1 MAFPSNTNIINV
13 MKPSWITIPTEL
25 IGSLPRTTALLEGQ
39 QAYKAGHIS
48 ENQLEKLQDKAIRQ
62 TIAELEKTGPGQI
75 TDGEQ
80 AKPSFLVYPIAP
92 LYPSSYSFEDVID
105 CFTITFS
112 DGHQRALPRLIK
124 APFQYGKYAVDY
136 VHRAQQY
143 TRRPIKQAIISPS
156 ALSNV
161 YPRATIP
168 GYTCEQFLEDLVNEV
183 EKDIRLCLE
192 AGADK
197 VQMDFTEARLSLK
210 IDPSGKLLKQFIHLN
225 NRVLDRFNNN
235 PEYQYKI
242 GIHICP
248 GGDRDSYH
256 SLDVDYSSVLPS
268 IFDLHASTFYLS
280 LASERDRKKNLA
292 IIRTFMK
299 PYHRIF
305 LGVIDPCDARVE
317 TAEQVCDRI
326 LEAVRFIPIE
336 QLGTTDD
343 CGYAPFSDDESTT
356 RAKCYDKIRARVDG
370 TRMAERILNS
380 RK

>member
-1 MAFPSNTNIINV
+1 MMNV
-13 MKPSWITIPTEL
+13 TKPSWITIPTEL
-25 IGSLPRTTALLEGQ
+25 IGSLPRTTVLLEGQ
-39 QAYKAGHIS
+39 QAYKAGHMT
-48 ENQLEKLQDKAIRQ
+48 ENQLNILQDKAVRQ
-62 TIAELEKTGPGQI
+62 TLAELEKTGPGQI

-92 LYPSSYSFEDVID
+92 LYPSSYSFDDIID

-112 DGHQRALPRLIK
+112 DGHQRALPRLTK

-136 VHRAQQY
+136 VTRAQQY
-143 TRRPIKQAIISPS
+143 SRRPIKQAIISPS

-168 GYTCEQFLEDLVNEV
+168 GYTREQFLDDLVNEV

-210 IDPSGKLLKQFIHLN
+210 IDPSGQLLKQFIHLN
-225 NRVLDRFNNN
+225 NRVLDRFDNNS
-235 PEYQYKI
+235 EYQYKI
-242 GIHICP
+242 GVHICP

-256 SLDVDYSSVLPS
+256 SLDVDYSSVLPI
-268 IFDLHASTFYLS
+268 IFDLHASTFYFS
-280 LASERDRKKNLA
+280 LASERDRKKSLA
-292 IIRTFMK
+292 IIRKFMK
-299 PYHRIF
+299 PNHRIF

-326 LEAVRFIPIE
+326 LEAVRYIPIE

-370 TRMAERILNS
+370 TRMAERMLNL